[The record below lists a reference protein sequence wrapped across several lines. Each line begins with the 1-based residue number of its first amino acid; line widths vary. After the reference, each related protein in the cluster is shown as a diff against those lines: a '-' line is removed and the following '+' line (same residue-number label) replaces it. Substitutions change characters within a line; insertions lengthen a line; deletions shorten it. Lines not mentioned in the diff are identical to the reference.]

1 MAVDS
6 ICLVKQVPDTKRI
19 TGEAMTEDGTVNRAA
34 LPAIFN
40 PEDLNC
46 LEMALGVKDRLGGT
60 VTVITMGPPNAAE
73 VLRQSLYRGV
83 DRVVLLTD
91 RRFAGADTLATGYAL
106 ACAIKKIGKYDII
119 FGGRQAIDGDTAQV
133 GPQTAEKLGIPQLTY
148 VEEVDFLDDGR
159 IRARRAISGG
169 YEIVNIPMPVLIT
182 VPGSA
187 NEPRPSS
194 AKNLMR
200 YKRHKSPAEIGG
212 EYAGEL
218 GTRDFDEAQRAEL
231 KKRLA
236 AAGEAGQLIEEW
248 TADDIAAGIERCGL
262 AGSPTKVKQIQSII
276 LTGGQF
282 KSFPPSDDGVRDLVH
297 ELIEEHTLD

>member
-19 TGEAMTEDGTVNRAA
+19 TGEAMKEDGTVNRAA

-46 LEMALGVKDRLGGT
+46 LEMALQVKDRVGGT

-159 IRARRAISGG
+159 IRARRAIAGG

-200 YKRHKSPAEIGG
+200 YKRHKAPAEIGG

-276 LTGGQF
+276 LTGGQL
-282 KSFPPSDDGVRDLVH
+282 KSFPPTDDGVRDLVH